1 MLPDDR
7 DLVRIA
13 SFEFEHQA
21 IMFRN
26 TLNEHG
32 IPAWITRDGVAA
44 FGSGGLVGVDVCIH
58 KSNVENAQEVLASL
72 PKEAPVPAWT
82 CKCGVKVDEG
92 FGVCWSCGTDLEEL
106 KQL

>member
-13 SFEFEHQA
+13 TFEHEHQA
-21 IMFRN
+21 IMFRD

-44 FGSGGLVGVDVCIH
+44 FGSVFGVDVSIH
-58 KSNVENAQEVLASL
+58 KINVENAKKVLANL
-72 PKEAPVPAWT
+72 PKETLVPPWT